1 MNRIYI
7 PKFELKMSVYQRL
20 LRFVFLCLWWLI
32 SQSAQAKTDTLRVKK
47 DSVIVLKPEHIIRGE
62 TKIHLPM
69 VQSHV
74 QQTLKKQAALY
85 KVGSTRSFAG
95 LNSLPTLPVNQQ
107 DNLVAWQQLR
117 YQAMV
122 KDSSIRGKINE
133 IEAIYKKI
141 TQESRF
147 VKLIT
152 GGEQLQFPIG
162 LLPSKAF
169 DNGKKEDY
177 MIALHGIRYRKGYS
191 AIQVSM
197 KLPIPEQQVGPAE
210 VRALYFWGEVRLS
223 QDGGFK
229 GGKIGLLADMDINFG
244 NYAIT
249 FEKSTLGSV
258 QPDGTFISF
267 DCNGFKA
274 MGVKGAVIFSRN
286 VLVPEKGNGERD
298 TTPENRV
305 KGRFNAIVGGWND
318 ILLEVDMSQRFQATN
333 LPRFG
338 FRAKKVVL
346 DLSDERNA
354 AGQIFPQGYTE
365 NYLPDG
371 NSEVWRG
378 LSIGEFT
385 MWLPKEFKRASANN
399 STTQSSNNRIVIQA
413 RNALIDRQG
422 FTGEIEARNIIEPG
436 QGKMGKW
443 PFSVEHL
450 YIKMEA
456 TQLRAGTFAGRVRL
470 PITKED
476 PSAYLKYSVVIDPA
490 YGEYIASVK
499 FTKKMNMN
507 LWAAK
512 MEVQPSSVLQIGV
525 KDGAFLAKVVLNGK
539 FTDIGGEKFSKT
551 LQMKDITFERMTI
564 KTTPPYLTVGAM
576 SFGGIN
582 QTQKLG
588 GFTFTIDR
596 IGFVQGEA
604 ERVGSNGLQV
614 HGKVNF
620 VEGANSFGAEAF
632 GTIYGRLE
640 DTPLGFQIPKF
651 EHVELS
657 EAGID
662 VDMGAFKLAGYVKYY
677 KAHPVYGHGFK
688 GEIQAAFGKSKMRI
702 NVKANAMFGNT
713 RGFNYWY
720 ADALMAFKPGI
731 PLVANGVKLAGFGGG
746 AYYHMTRALK
756 NNFANE
762 LGRTP
767 SGISYEPDKE
777 TFLGIKASVLLTG
790 PSASTYNG
798 EAGFEIAFNRNGGIR
813 KIGFD
818 ASLVIAA
825 PGFKVNLGIMEK
837 VTSEL
842 TKLEE
847 AARKGAGKN
856 GQKMLDLMTGRSK
869 DDATPG
875 YRGSG
880 NGAIKA
886 VARIDFDVA
895 NSVLHANLTVDIDVA
910 GGIVRGGGEA
920 VFHFAPDT
928 WYVHIGTPQRRM
940 GLNIM
945 NIIQTGAYF
954 MVGDNI
960 PEMPPPPENVIRI
973 LGLQNEYNTQR
984 DDAAMLAGKGLAFGA
999 DFRMDTG
1006 NMNFLMF
1013 YARFAAGLGFDVMLK
1028 KYADGISCKGR
1039 GGKGIG
1045 VNNWYAQGQVYAF
1058 FEGEIG
1064 IRVSLPFKKGNFP
1077 IIQGELAALMQAQ
1090 LPNPVW
1096 IRGIVGGQ
1104 FSILG
1109 GLVKGRCRFEV
1120 EIGERCEF
1128 VGGNALSGVEIISDV
1143 KPEEGKPEVGVF
1155 TSPQATFNLA
1165 VDRPFEIRDLVDD
1178 KMKKYRVKL
1187 DYFKVVERTSG
1198 RTIAG
1203 KMEWNED
1210 HTVLSFVPKDIL
1222 PSEKVLH
1229 AEIQVSFEESQS
1241 GRWKPVS
1248 GVVEKKALDFKTGKA
1263 PDKIVRQNIAYS
1275 YPVMK
1280 QLHFH
1285 TKENPQGYIQL
1296 KQGRPDLFDN
1306 PEVQKNFTQ
1315 VVRFTDASNP
1325 RSKKEVPL
1333 TYEAASNRLVFNF
1346 PQNLGKQVTY
1356 HWEVVNVPKGQSNK
1370 VDENVTNIT
1379 TNNPSNSDISVTKK
1393 KLEGTRTVYKE
1404 KKVFEA
1410 AVRTS
1415 LYETMAAKFDALSR
1429 TSGWSWPIMTSVHVL
1444 GSTFT
1449 GKETFDRF
1457 EVLGEGEN
1465 PALIEMEAVMEN
1477 TPWYQNT
1484 IAPLVY
1490 NHPGIRSLKRSKEPF
1505 GIPPFKAL
1513 FINQDNW
1520 NNALSEETMAP
1531 EKPLVYR
1538 GAFILNVA
1546 PIVQRDFMEMVYKAA
1561 ETKLRSERPIPW
1573 VERLMATPFPSIA
1586 SGPYE
1591 VIIRYRL
1598 PGSGKVT
1605 FERRF
1610 TIINP

>member
-1 MNRIYI
+1 MKDFI
-7 PKFELKMSVYQRL
+7 RL
-20 LRFVFLCLWWLI
+20 LSMLI
-32 SQSAQAKTDTLRVKK
+32 LSLGLLPESALAKTDTLRVKK
-47 DSVIVLKPEHIIRGE
+47 DSVIVLKSEHIIRGE
-62 TKIHLPM
+62 TRIHLPT
-69 VQSHV
+69 VQSQI

-85 KVGSTRSFAG
+85 KVGSTRSFTG
-95 LNSLPTLPVNQQ
+95 LNSLPVLSTE
-107 DNLVAWQQLR
+107 DNLDKVFQQRRQL
-117 YQAMV
+117 V
-122 KDSSIRGKINE
+122 LKDSSIRGKINE

-141 TQESRF
+141 TQENRYI
-147 VKLIT
+147 KLIT
-152 GGEQLQFPIG
+152 GGEQLKFPMG
-162 LLPSKAF
+162 LLPSGTF
-169 DNGKKEDY
+169 VNGKEEDY

-197 KLPIPEQQVGPAE
+197 KLPIPEFQAGATSVK
-210 VRALYFWGEVRLS
+210 ALYFWGEVRLS

-229 GGKIGLLADMDINFG
+229 VGQMGLLADMDIRLGENI
-244 NYAIT
+244 IT
-249 FEKSTLGSV
+249 FEKSTLEATN
-258 QPDGTFISF
+258 GTFVSF

-274 MGVKGAVIFSRN
+274 MGVKGTVTFSRN
-286 VLVPEKGNGERD
+286 VLMPEDENGDRIGGAD
-298 TTPENRV
+298 SRV
-305 KGRFNAIVGGWND
+305 QGRFNAIVGGWND
-318 ILLEVDMSQRFQATN
+318 ILLEIDMPQRFQAAS
-333 LPRFG
+333 LPHFG

-354 AGQIFPQGYTE
+354 AGQTFPQGYTE

-371 NSEVWRG
+371 NIELWRG

-385 MWLPKEFKRASANN
+385 MWLPKEFKKGATGDNQRLSILG
-399 STTQSSNNRIVIQA
+399 QGI
-413 RNALIDRQG
+413 LIDKQG
-422 FTGEIEARNIIEPG
+422 FTGEVKISNVIKPG
-436 QGKMGKW
+436 EGTMGKW

-450 YIKMEA
+450 HIKMEA
-456 TQLRAGTFAGRVRL
+456 TQLRSGTFAGRVRL

-476 PSAYLKYSVVIDPA
+476 PNAYLKYSVIINPA
-490 YGEYIASVK
+490 DGDYVARVQ
-499 FTKKMNMN
+499 FTKKMGMN

-512 MEVQPSSVLQIGV
+512 MEVLPSSSLEIGV
-525 KDGAFLAKVVLNGK
+525 KNGAFLAKAVLNGK

-564 KTTPPYLTVGAM
+564 KTTPPYLSVGAM

-614 HGKVNF
+614 GGKINF
-620 VEGANSFGAEAF
+620 VKGNNSFGAEGY

-640 DTPLGFQIPKF
+640 DTPLGVQVPKF

-657 EAGID
+657 RAGID
-662 VDMGAFKLAGYVKYY
+662 VDMGAFKLAGYVEYY
-677 KAHPVYGHGFK
+677 KAHPIYGHGFRGSIK
-688 GEIQAAFGKSKMRI
+688 AAFGKSKMRI
-702 NVKANAMFGNT
+702 SVDANAMFGNT

-720 ADALMAFKPGI
+720 ADALMTFSPGI

-777 TFLGIKASVLLTG
+777 TFLGIKASVIITG

-798 EAGFEIAFNRNGGIR
+798 QAGFEIAFNRNGGIR

-818 ASLVIAA
+818 ASLVIAT
-825 PGFKVNLGIMEK
+825 PGFDKLNKGIMKK
-837 VTSEL
+837 VTGRL
-842 TKLEE
+842 TKLQQ
-847 AARKGAGKN
+847 AARGVAKGLSDKVPK
-856 GQKMLDLMTGRSK
+856 KMQELLANDT
-869 DDATPG
+869 TPLETNK
-875 YRGSG
+875 SG

-886 VARIDFDVA
+886 VARIDFDIE
-895 NSVLHANLTVDIDVA
+895 NSVLHANLTVDINVA
-910 GGIVRGGGEA
+910 NGVIKGGGEA
-920 VFHFAPDT
+920 VFHFAPNT
-928 WYVHIGTPQRRM
+928 WYVHIGTPERRM
-940 GLNIM
+940 GVNIM
-945 NIIQTGAYF
+945 NVIQTGAYF

-973 LGLQNEYNTQR
+973 LGLQNEYNSDR

-1096 IRGIVGGQ
+1096 VRGIVGGQ

-1109 GLVKGRCRFEV
+1109 GLVRGRCRFEV

-1165 VDRPFEIRDLVDD
+1165 VDRPFEVRDLVDD

-1198 RTIAG
+1198 RTIEG

-1210 HTVLSFVPKDIL
+1210 HTSLSFVPKDIL

-1229 AEIQVSFEESQS
+1229 AEIQVSFEENQS

-1263 PDKIVRQNIAYS
+1263 PDKIVRRNIAYS

-1285 TKENPQGYIQL
+1285 AKENPQGYIQL

-1306 PEVQKNFTQ
+1306 LEVQKNFTQ

-1325 RSKKEVPL
+1325 GSKKEVPL

-1346 PQNLGKQVTY
+1346 PQDLGKQVTY
-1356 HWEVVNVPKGQSNK
+1356 HWEVVNVPKGQSSK
-1370 VDENVTNIT
+1370 VDENVTNVT
-1379 TNNPSNSDISVTKK
+1379 TNNPNSDISVTKK

-1490 NHPGIRSLKRSKEPF
+1490 NHPGIRSLKRNAEPF

-1561 ETKLRSERPIPW
+1561 ETKLQSEEPIPW
-1573 VERLMATPFPSIA
+1573 AERLMSTPFPSIA

>member
-1 MNRIYI
+1 MKYFLSILLFGFWLL
-7 PKFELKMSVYQRL
+7 PKP
-20 LRFVFLCLWWLI
+20 I
-32 SQSAQAKTDTLRVKK
+32 QAKSDTLRSKK
-47 DSVIVLKPEHIIRGE
+47 DSIILLKSEDIIRGE
-62 TKIHLPM
+62 TNRMSLP
-69 VQSHV
+69 VVKPRLTTQIL
-74 QQTLKKQAALY
+74 QKQAARYQL
-85 KVGSTRSFAG
+85 GTTRSFTG
-95 LNSLPTLPVNQQ
+95 LSSLPKVVNHDPNHFEASYLQSIKKPVPDTVRNLINHIEAKFKEITQNKLLLGLIKGDELLKFKFPRGISKTVGGKEYMLMLLGVKFRNGYAAVQVALKLPVPQ
-107 DNLVAWQQLR
+107 
-117 YQAMV
+117 
-122 KDSSIRGKINE
+122 
-133 IEAIYKKI
+133 
-141 TQESRF
+141 TQSEP
-147 VKLIT
+147 T
-152 GGEQLQFPIG
+152 GE
-162 LLPSKAF
+162 
-169 DNGKKEDY
+169 
-177 MIALHGIRYRKGYS
+177 R
-191 AIQVSM
+191 SM
-197 KLPIPEQQVGPAE
+197 
-210 VRALYFWGEVRLS
+210 YFWGEVRLS

-229 GGKIGLLADMDINFG
+229 GGQIGLLTDFPIKLPG
-244 NYAIT
+244 GKSSIT
-249 FEKSTLGSV
+249 FRKSTLGGQ
-258 QPDGTFISF
+258 QPDGTFVTF
-267 DCNGFKA
+267 DCNGFKD
-274 MGVKGAVIFSRN
+274 MGIKGVLEFSRGFI
-286 VLVPEKGNGERD
+286 VPELSPGVRD
-298 TTPENRV
+298 TISDQRV
-305 KGRFNAIVGGWND
+305 KGTFGAVVGGLHD
-318 ILLEVDMSQRFQATN
+318 ILLEIDVPQRFQMAK
-333 LPRFG
+333 LDRFS
-338 FRAKKVVL
+338 FQIKKAVL

-354 AGQIFPQGYTE
+354 VGQTFPNGYAE
-365 NYLPDG
+365 NYLPG
-371 NSEVWRG
+371 NNLALWRG
-378 LSIGEFT
+378 LSI
-385 MWLPKEFKRASANN
+385 KEFSLFLPPEFNKSAKESTGTTSSSAS
-399 STTQSSNNRIVIQA
+399 SPGFSIVA
-413 RNALIDRQG
+413 RNALIDQQG
-422 FTGEIEARNIIEPG
+422 FTGEVEARNLIALG
-436 QGKMGKW
+436 KGKMGKW
-443 PFSVEHL
+443 PFSVEHF

-456 TQLRAGTFAGRVRL
+456 TQLRAGSFAGRVRL

-476 PSAYLKYSVVIDPA
+476 PEAYLKYSVIINPDDGDYVA
-490 YGEYIASVK
+490 RVQ

-512 MEVQPSSVLQIGV
+512 MEVLPSSSLQIGV
-525 KDGAFLAKVVLNGK
+525 KNGAFLAKAVLNGK

-551 LQMKDITFERMTI
+551 LQMKDIAFERMTI
-564 KTTPPYLTVGAM
+564 KTTPPYLSVGAM
-576 SFGGIN
+576 SFGGLGR
-582 QTQKLG
+582 TQKLG

-596 IGFVQGEA
+596 IGFVKGEA
-604 ERVGSNGLQV
+604 ERTGSNGLQV
-614 HGKVNF
+614 GGKINF
-620 VEGANSFGAEAF
+620 VEGNNSFGAEAY
-632 GTIYGRLE
+632 GVVYGRLE
-640 DTPLGFQIPKF
+640 ETPLGVQVPKF

-662 VDMGAFKLAGYVKYY
+662 VDMGAFKLSGYVEYY
-677 KAHPVYGHGFK
+677 KEDEVYGHGFR

-702 NVKANAMFGNT
+702 NVKSRAMFGNV

-731 PLVANGVKLAGFGGG
+731 PLVANGVKLSGFGGG

-756 NNFANE
+756 NTAANR
-762 LGRTP
+762 LGQTP

-777 TFLGIKASVLLTG
+777 TFLGIKASVLITG

-798 EAGFEIAFNRNGGIR
+798 EAGFSIDFNRNGGIR

-825 PGFKVNLGIMEK
+825 PGFKVDLPIMRK
-837 VTSEL
+837 VTEEL
-842 TKLEE
+842 TKLE
-847 AARKGAGKN
+847 ASADKATGGMLGKLGLKSKN
-856 GQKMLDLMTGRSK
+856 GPR
-869 DDATPG
+869 PE
-875 YRGSG
+875 YRESG

-910 GGIVRGGGEA
+910 GGVVRGGGEA

-928 WYVHIGTPQRRM
+928 WYVHIGTPERRM
-940 GLNIM
+940 GVNIM
-945 NIIQTGAYF
+945 NVIQTGAYF
-954 MVGDNI
+954 MIGDNI

-973 LGLQNEYNTQR
+973 LGLQGEYNKDR

-1039 GGKGIG
+1039 GKEGIG

-1109 GLVKGRCRFEV
+1109 GLVKGKCRFEV
-1120 EIGERCEF
+1120 EIGQRCEF

-1143 KPEEGKPEVGVF
+1143 KPAEGAPAVGVF

-1165 VDRPFEIRDLVDD
+1165 VDQPFEVKDLVED

-1187 DYFKVVERTSG
+1187 DYFKVTERTSG
-1198 RTIAG
+1198 NALAG

-1210 HTVLSFVPKDIL
+1210 HTALSFVPKDIF

-1229 AEIQVSFEESQS
+1229 AEIQVSFEKRE
-1241 GRWKPVS
+1241 GGLWKPVS

-1275 YPVMK
+1275 YPVIK

-1296 KQGRPDLFDN
+1296 KQGRPDLFDSQ
-1306 PEVQKNFTQ
+1306 EVRKNFTQ
-1315 VVRFTDASNP
+1315 VVRFTDARNP
-1325 RSKKEVPL
+1325 KSVQEVPL
-1333 TYEAASNRLVFNF
+1333 TYQAANNRLVFDF
-1346 PQNLGKQVTY
+1346 PQQLGKQVTY
-1356 HWEVVNVPKGQSNK
+1356 RWEIVNVPKGQASL
-1370 VDENVTNIT
+1370 VDENVTNVT
-1379 TNNPSNSDISVTKK
+1379 TNNPNADVSVTKK
-1393 KLEGTRTVYKE
+1393 KLEGTREVYKE
-1404 KKVFEA
+1404 KTVFEA
-1410 AVRTS
+1410 AIRTS
-1415 LYETMAAKFDALSR
+1415 LYETMAAKFNALSR

-1457 EVLGEGEN
+1457 EVAGEGDN
-1465 PALIEMEAVMEN
+1465 PALVELEAVMQN
-1477 TPWYQNT
+1477 TPWYRST

-1490 NHPGIRSLKRSKEPF
+1490 NHPGSGSIQRSATPF

-1520 NNALSEETMAP
+1520 NNALSEETLEPKQPM
-1531 EKPLVYR
+1531 VYR

-1546 PIVQRDFMEMVYKAA
+1546 PIVQRDYMEMVYKAA
-1561 ETKLRSERPIPW
+1561 EMKLKTATSTPW
-1573 VERLMATPFPSIA
+1573 IDRLMTTPFPSIY
-1586 SGPYE
+1586 SGSYE

-1598 PGSGKVT
+1598 PGNGRVT

-1610 TIINP
+1610 TIVNP

>member
-1 MNRIYI
+1 M
-7 PKFELKMSVYQRL
+7 KDFLRL
-20 LRFVFLCLWWLI
+20 LSMLI
-32 SQSAQAKTDTLRVKK
+32 LSFGLLSKNAQAKTDTLRAKK
-47 DSVIVLKPEHIIRGE
+47 DSVIILTPEDIIRGE
-62 TKIHLPM
+62 KRVHLPGIKPTL
-69 VQSHV
+69 
-74 QQTLKKQAALY
+74 QTQMLKKQAAIY
-85 KVGSTRSFAG
+85 KVGNTRSFAG
-95 LNSLPTLPVNQQ
+95 LNSLPTLPTIEK
-107 DNLVAWQQLR
+107 DNLDAL
-117 YQAMV
+117 YQKRLKTPLDTSV
-122 KDSSIRGKINE
+122 RSRINK
-133 IEAIYKKI
+133 IEADFRKI
-141 TQESRF
+141 TQENRYI
-147 VKLIT
+147 KLIT
-152 GGEQLQFPIG
+152 GGEQLKFPVGIKAQG
-162 LLPSKAF
+162 KDSKGE
-169 DNGKKEDY
+169 NDY
-177 MIALHGIRYRKGYS
+177 MIALHGIRFREGYS
-191 AIQVSM
+191 VIQVSM
-197 KLPIPEQQVGPAE
+197 KLPIPETQNESGGE
-210 VRALYFWGEVRLS
+210 RSLYFWGEVNVS

-229 GGKIGLLADMDINFG
+229 LGRIGLLVDFPVKIFG
-244 NYAIT
+244 QIFT
-249 FEKSTLGSV
+249 FEKSTLGAA
-258 QPDGTFISF
+258 QPDGTFVSF

-274 MGVKGAVIFSRN
+274 LGIKGLVELSRN
-286 VLVPEKGNGERD
+286 IVVPEKSEGKRD
-298 TTPENRV
+298 TNPNSRV
-305 KGRFNAIVGGWND
+305 KGRFNAVVGGWSD
-318 ILLEVDMSQRFQATN
+318 ILLSIDLPQPFQVKN
-333 LPRFG
+333 LKGVG
-338 FRAKKVVL
+338 FQAKKVVL

-354 AGQIFPQGYTE
+354 AGQNFPV
-365 NYLPDG
+365 NYLDNYYPSG
-371 NSEVWRG
+371 SSELWKG
-378 LSIGEFT
+378 LSIQEFNVF
-385 MWLPKEFKRASANN
+385 LPQEFKKKGKDQRLS
-399 STTQSSNNRIVIQA
+399 ILA
-413 RNALIDRQG
+413 RNILIDKQG
-422 FTGEIEARNIIEPG
+422 FTGEVRVNNVIQPG
-436 QGKMGKW
+436 EGMMGKW
-443 PFSVEHL
+443 PFSVETFH
-450 YIKMEA
+450 IKMEA
-456 TQLRAGTFAGRVRL
+456 TQLRLGTFAGRVRL
-470 PITKED
+470 PITKAD
-476 PSAYLKYSVVIDPA
+476 PSAYLKYSVIINPDDGDYVA
-490 YGEYIASVK
+490 RVQ
-499 FTKKMNMN
+499 FTKKMDMN

-512 MEVQPSSVLQIGV
+512 MEVLPSSSLEIGV
-525 KDGAFLAKVVLNGK
+525 QNGAFLAKAVLNGK

-564 KTTPPYLTVGAM
+564 KTTPPYLSVGAM

-582 QTQKLG
+582 QTQKFG

-596 IGFVQGEA
+596 IGFVQGEGEA
-604 ERVGSNGLQV
+604 EQAGRNGLQV
-614 HGKVNF
+614 GGRVNF
-620 VEGANSFGAEAF
+620 VNGNNSFGAEAY

-640 DTPLGFQIPKF
+640 DTPLGFQVPKF

-662 VDMGAFKLAGYVKYY
+662 VDMGAFKLAGYVEYY
-677 KAHPVYGHGFK
+677 KEDELYGHGFR

-702 NVKANAMFGNT
+702 NVKARAMFGNVK
-713 RGFNYWY
+713 GFNYWY

-731 PLVANGVKLAGFGGG
+731 PLVANGVKLSGFGGG

-756 NNFANE
+756 NSVANE

-813 KIGFD
+813 KIGFN

-825 PGFKVNLGIMEK
+825 PGFKVDLGIMRK
-837 VTSEL
+837 VTEEV
-842 TKLEE
+842 TKIEQ
-847 AARKGAGKN
+847 AASKAVGKN
-856 GQKMLDLMTGRSK
+856 GQKMLDMLAGKSK
-869 DDATPG
+869 NGPKPD

-886 VARIDFDVA
+886 VARIDFDIA

-910 GGIVRGGGEA
+910 GGVVRGGGEA
-920 VFHFAPDT
+920 VFHFAPNT
-928 WYVHIGTPQRRM
+928 WYVHIGTPERRM
-940 GLNIM
+940 GVNIM
-945 NIIQTGAYF
+945 NVIQTGAYF

-973 LGLQNEYNTQR
+973 LGLQNEYKNDR

-1039 GGKGIG
+1039 GKKGIG

-1109 GLVKGRCRFEV
+1109 GLVRGRCRFEV
-1120 EIGERCEF
+1120 EIGKRCEF

-1165 VDRPFEIRDLVDD
+1165 VDRPFEVRDLVDD

-1198 RTIAG
+1198 RTIEG

-1210 HTVLSFVPKDIL
+1210 HTALSFVPKDIL

-1229 AEIQVSFEESQS
+1229 AEIQVSFEENQR
-1241 GRWKPVS
+1241 GRWNPVS

-1263 PDKIVRQNIAYS
+1263 PDHIVRRNIAYS

-1285 TKENPQGYIQL
+1285 AKENPQGYIQL
-1296 KQGRPDLFDN
+1296 KQGRPDLFKN
-1306 PEVQKNFTQ
+1306 PEVQQHFTQ

-1325 RSKKEVPL
+1325 GSRKEVPL
-1333 TYEAASNRLVFNF
+1333 TYEAANNRLVFNF

-1356 HWEVVNVPKGQSNK
+1356 HWEVVNVPKGQNSK
-1370 VDENVTNIT
+1370 VDENV
-1379 TNNPSNSDISVTKK
+1379 SRVVKK
-1393 KLEGTRTVYKE
+1393 LGNDENLEVRKRKLEGLRTVYKE

-1415 LYETMAAKFDALSR
+1415 FYETMAAKFDALSR

-1465 PALIEMEAVMEN
+1465 PALIEMEAVMQN

-1490 NHPGIRSLKRSKEPF
+1490 NHPGISSLKRNVEPF

-1531 EKPLVYR
+1531 EKPFVYR

-1561 ETKLRSERPIPW
+1561 ETKLSSNRPIPW
-1573 VERLMATPFPSIA
+1573 VERLMSTPFPSIA
-1586 SGPYE
+1586 SGSYE

-1610 TIINP
+1610 TIVNP